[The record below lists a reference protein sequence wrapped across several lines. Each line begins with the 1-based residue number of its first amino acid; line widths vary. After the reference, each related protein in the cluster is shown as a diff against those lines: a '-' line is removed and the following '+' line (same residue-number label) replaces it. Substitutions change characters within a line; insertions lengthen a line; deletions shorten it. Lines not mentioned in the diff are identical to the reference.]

1 MPTTPIPH
9 ATAEDAALRLL
20 QAELAKL
27 KVLVQEYG
35 RLDAGVA
42 SDTDL
47 GARVGRI
54 GGRMQAIVQFE
65 RELMLPRLHDAALRR
80 SADAQVDDVLQHVE
94 QLAAQC
100 AEDQAVSA
108 EEMLAL
114 SRHFEAHVQLLLER
128 IWPCLEQHDR
138 LPIEEELAEWRA
150 RWQQEEAAD

>member
-1 MPTTPIPH
+1 MAAQPVPAWAGMAFASASLSSPHRRTDQVMPTTPIPH

-80 SADAQVDDVLQHVE
+80 SADAQVDDVL
-94 QLAAQC
+94 
-100 AEDQAVSA
+100 
-108 EEMLAL
+108 
-114 SRHFEAHVQLLLER
+114 
-128 IWPCLEQHDR
+128 
-138 LPIEEELAEWRA
+138 
-150 RWQQEEAAD
+150 